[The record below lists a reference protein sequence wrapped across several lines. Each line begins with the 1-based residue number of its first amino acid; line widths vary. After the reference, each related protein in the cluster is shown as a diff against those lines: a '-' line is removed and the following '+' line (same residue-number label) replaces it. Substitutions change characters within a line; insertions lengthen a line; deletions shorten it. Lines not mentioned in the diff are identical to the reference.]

1 MSSCRATNGKPKPQ
15 KPSLS
20 PPALVRVD
28 GRGGDVIDSGLD
40 ILAAL
45 DVARGEE
52 RYTRIVR
59 ERDGVLL
66 AQRWGTAAGAPVL
79 GRTAEEP

>member
-1 MSSCRATNGKPKPQ
+1 MKPKPQ

-20 PPALVRVD
+20 PPARVRVE
-28 GRGGDVIDSGLD
+28 GRGGDVIASGIDMLD
-40 ILAAL
+40 AL
-45 DVARGEE
+45 DVARGVE

-59 ERDGVLL
+59 ERDGVVL